1 MPYACG
7 VSVAVS
13 QMRGILMELEQTYYL
28 DDDGD
33 AVCIFHDELIDWRYG
48 CRIWPKGFDE

>member
-1 MPYACG
+1 
-7 VSVAVS
+7 
-13 QMRGILMELEQTYYL
+13 MELEQTYYL